1 MTRRD
6 DLDEPKPEHKFS
18 FGLWTVGNRD
28 REPFGD
34 FVRSAISPVEIAY
47 MLAEVGAWGV
57 NLHDNAS
64 GTGLERWLMQ
74 PVSYRGSVVAH
85 STPLC
90 APQAGH
96 RNRHRLG

>member
-6 DLDEPKPEHKFS
+6 DLYEPKPEHEFS

-28 REPFGD
+28 RDPFGD

-57 NLHDNAS
+57 NLHDNRLSA
-64 GTGLERWLMQ
+64 
-74 PVSYRGSVVAH
+74 
-85 STPLC
+85 
-90 APQAGH
+90 
-96 RNRHRLG
+96 NR